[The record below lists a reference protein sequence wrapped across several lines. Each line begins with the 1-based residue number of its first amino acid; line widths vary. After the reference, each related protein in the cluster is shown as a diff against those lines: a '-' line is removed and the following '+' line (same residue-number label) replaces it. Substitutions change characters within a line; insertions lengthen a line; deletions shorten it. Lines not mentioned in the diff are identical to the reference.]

1 MPEQPGRPERSGLA
15 STVLTGLAS
24 SGLAVLAASR
34 DWARAKGDSV
44 GVPVEAAVGGTVA
57 APLPWA
63 LALVVL
69 ASWGALLALR
79 GRART
84 VVAAL
89 GTLAAAGAAVAVLVG
104 TGAARDAAIDEA
116 VQRGAVPETVT
127 ASLTPW
133 PWVTL
138 VVLVVALAAGL
149 VGVRRAATWPSMSS
163 RYDAP
168 TAGGPVVTGAAADDA
183 GARELWDALDEG
195 HDPTV

>member
-1 MPEQPGRPERSGLA
+1 MAEAAARSSFGPV
-15 STVLTGLAS
+15 VLTGLAS

-34 DWARAKGDSV
+34 DWARAEGDSV
-44 GVPVEAAVGGTVA
+44 GVPVEAAVGGTTA

-79 GRART
+79 GRARS
-84 VVAAL
+84 VVAGL
-89 GTLAAAGAAVAVLVG
+89 GALAAAGGVAAVLVG
-104 TGAARDAAIDEA
+104 TGAARDAATTDAI
-116 VQRGAVPETVT
+116 QRGAVPETVT
-127 ASLTPW
+127 ASLTVW
-133 PWVTL
+133 PWATL
-138 VVLVVALAAGL
+138 ILLAVALAAGATA
-149 VGVRRAATWPSMSS
+149 VRRAATWPSMSR

-168 TAGGPVVTGAAADDA
+168 TAGGAAASGAAADDA

>member
-1 MPEQPGRPERSGLA
+1 MTEAAGRSSFGP
-15 STVLTGLAS
+15 TVLTGLAS

-34 DWARAKGDSV
+34 DWARAEGDSV
-44 GVPVEAAVGGTVA
+44 GVPVEAAVGGTAA

-63 LALVVL
+63 LALVAL

-79 GRART
+79 GRARS

-89 GTLAAAGAAVAVLVG
+89 GALAAAGGVVAVLVG
-104 TGAARDAAIDEA
+104 TGAARDAAIAEA
-116 VQRGAVPETVT
+116 VQRGAVPKTVT
-127 ASLTPW
+127 ASLTAW

-138 VVLVVALAAGL
+138 GVLVVALAAGV
-149 VGVRRAATWPSMSS
+149 VGVRRAAAWPSMSR

-168 TAGGPVVTGAAADDA
+168 AAGGTASSGAAADDA

>member
-1 MPEQPGRPERSGLA
+1 MAETAGRSSFGPV
-15 STVLTGLAS
+15 VLTGLVS
-24 SGLAVLAASR
+24 SGVAVLAASR
-34 DWARAKGDSV
+34 DWARAEGDSV
-44 GVPVEAAVGGTVA
+44 GVPVEAAVGGTTA

-63 LALVVL
+63 LALVAL

-79 GRART
+79 GRARS

-89 GTLAAAGAAVAVLVG
+89 GALAVAGGVVAVLVG
-104 TGAARDAAIDEA
+104 TGAARDAATAEA

-127 ASLTPW
+127 VSLTVW

-138 VVLVVALAAGL
+138 VVLVVAFAAG
-149 VGVRRAATWPSMSS
+149 VVAVRRAASWPSMSR

-168 TAGGPVVTGAAADDA
+168 TAGGTASAGAAADDA

>member
-1 MPEQPGRPERSGLA
+1 MAEGSRTGFAR
-15 STVLTGLAS
+15 TVLTGLAA

-34 DWARAKGDSV
+34 EWARAEGDSV
-44 GVPVEAAVGGTVA
+44 GVPVETAVGGTAA

-79 GRART
+79 GRARA
-84 VVAAL
+84 VVAGL
-89 GTLAAAGAAVAVLVG
+89 GALAAAGAVAAVLVG
-104 TGAARDAAIDEA
+104 TTAARDAAADEA
-116 VQRGAVPETVT
+116 VQRGAVPETVDAT
-127 ASLTPW
+127 LTVW

-149 VGVRRAATWPSMSS
+149 VGVRRAASWPSMSR

-168 TAGGPVVTGAAADDA
+168 TAGGSAAAAAAADDA